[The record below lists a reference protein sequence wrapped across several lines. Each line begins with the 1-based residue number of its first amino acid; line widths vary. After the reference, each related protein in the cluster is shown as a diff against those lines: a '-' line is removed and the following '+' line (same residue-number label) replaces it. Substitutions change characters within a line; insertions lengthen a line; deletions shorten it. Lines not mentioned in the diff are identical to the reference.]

1 MIIPPKGRDALLRG
15 LHDTHPGIVKMK
27 ALARSYLW
35 WPGLDMEIER
45 RVKDCNAC
53 QIYSGQPDLLRQS
66 VQDNVLH
73 KQTYD
78 KQRHDTHAA
87 ERTFMT
93 GDSAWA
99 LNFQGKPEWMPTV
112 IESQLGPLTFT
123 VRLSDGRLW
132 KRHQDHLRERRHD
145 ETESVGAAQPRP
157 EVLLPPPPL
166 PQLTSTDKER
176 DVTPLTSA
184 TTSDSAPAPARVPE
198 SPAAN
203 RMPPRETVVPIIVA
217 SPVRRS
223 TRVAKAPVQI
233 NL

>member
-35 WPGLDMEIER
+35 WPVLDMEIER

-145 ETESVGAAQPRP
+145 RDRVSWCCTATPGSSASTAATASVNIHRQGKRCH
-157 EVLLPPPPL
+157 
-166 PQLTSTDKER
+166 
-176 DVTPLTSA
+176 
-184 TTSDSAPAPARVPE
+184 TSDICDNERFSTCTCTC
-198 SPAAN
+198 SG
-203 RMPPRETVVPIIVA
+203 IA
-217 SPVRRS
+217 SGKPYAS
-223 TRVAKAPVQI
+223 S
-233 NL
+233 